1 MAREAGSQREA
12 IRQAAAQ
19 WVVRL
24 ENPACAPSDRLAFEA
39 WRGQGPHYEA
49 AFEREAVAW
58 ARLDRLRA
66 FAPGTVAPGT
76 KTANADLLALPRS
89 RPALWATPTLWSPKV
104 WSPKVW
110 ARAAAMVG
118 AIGIAAAGVIS
129 ATASTAYATAIGERR
144 VIVLSDDS
152 RIELNTNS
160 KVLVRYRSGA
170 REVRLV
176 KGEALFTAA
185 RDGRPFIVRA
195 GDTRLEA
202 SDAVQLA
209 VRVAGDA
216 AAVTV
221 KSGSVAVDLK
231 ATETDSRQSA
241 GLAAVYG
248 LVGGRVQRVSTA
260 EIDRALAWRHGAIAL
275 NGQTL
280 EQAVAEF
287 NRYNRQRISVDD
299 PGVSGLRLA
308 GYFQST
314 EPDSFVAAVTNT
326 FPVRATRDPEGVIR
340 LTARD

>member
-1 MAREAGSQREA
+1 MAREAGSRREA
-12 IRQAAAQ
+12 VRQAAAQ

-24 ENPACAPSDRLAFEA
+24 DDPDCAPSERVAFEA
-39 WRGQGPHYEA
+39 WRGQGPEYEA

-58 ARLDRLRA
+58 ERMARLRA
-66 FAPGTVAPGT
+66 VAPGMSV
-76 KTANADLLALPRS
+76 ANADLLAPARS
-89 RPALWATPTLWSPKV
+89 RPSIWTAPT
-104 WSPKVW
+104 VW
-110 ARAAAMVG
+110 ARAAAIVG

-129 ATASTAYATAIGERR
+129 ATATTAYATAIGERR

-185 RDGRPFIVRA
+185 RDSRPFIVRA

-202 SDAVQLA
+202 LEAVQLA
-209 VRVAGDA
+209 VRVAGEA

-241 GLAAVYG
+241 GVAAVYG
-248 LVGGRVQRVSTA
+248 PVGGRVQRVSTA
-260 EIDRALAWRHGAIAL
+260 EIDRALAWRQGAIAL

-299 PGVSGLRLA
+299 PAVSGLRLA

-314 EPDSFVAAVTNT
+314 EPGSFVAAVTNT
-326 FPVRATRDPEGVIR
+326 FPVRATRDVEGVIR

>member
-39 WRGQGPHYEA
+39 WRAQGPHYDA

-58 ARLDRLRA
+58 ERLDRLRA
-66 FAPGTVAPGT
+66 FVPGTVAPGT
-76 KTANADLLALPRS
+76 STANADLLAPPRL
-89 RPALWATPTLWSPKV
+89 RPALWAAPAL

-160 KVLVRYRSGA
+160 KVLVRYRNGA

-185 RDGRPFIVRA
+185 RDSRPFIVRA

-231 ATETDSRQSA
+231 ATETDSRQTA

-248 LVGGRVQRVSTA
+248 PVSGRVQRVSTA
-260 EIDRALAWRHGAIAL
+260 EIDRALAWRQGAIAL

-287 NRYNRQRISVDD
+287 NRYNRQRISVED
-299 PGVSGLRLA
+299 PAVSGLRLA

-314 EPDSFVAAVTNT
+314 EPDSFVAAVINT
-326 FPVRATRDPEGVIR
+326 FPVRATRDAEGVIR